1 MLPRYASLRVYNF
14 RSRHY
19 MLGNSLEG
27 LHVKLSV
34 VNIPRVSAWL
44 ADSDQQAVHA
54 NTAEKRDA
62 NPCDFLTFVIKM
74 DLDLGLGFEQCDVL
88 YFKKIYYFFTLV

>member
-1 MLPRYASLRVYNF
+1 MLPLYASLRVYNF

-62 NPCDFLTFVIKM
+62 NPCDFLTFVITM
-74 DLDLGLGFEQCDVL
+74 DLDLGLGFEQRDVI
-88 YFKKIYYFFTLV
+88 YFKKKIIISLL